1 MTKTVNTL
9 RQKAANGSQV
19 TVCLL
24 ALQSKKL
31 TGFGVRPSSI
41 MSCFAIFS
49 SCKHM
54 RQMQR
59 IIPPP
64 SPHQF
69 PAQPVIWQD
78 EWSVFRVSSLLPLA
92 DLLPQSAF
100 RLLDL
105 SLSPLAEGRR
115 GREEEIISLL
125 ITYHRQWNPTG
136 CVPAR
141 YISKGNGGGQSVTQG
156 RYLWKMTVCKYLNLG
171 QGCSSDTEE
180 CCKIGRVSS
189 QHLFHQDLSNL
200 QWSLDSLGIAG
211 TSRPL
216 SIGCFHLVCMD
227 QSKEL

>member
-1 MTKTVNTL
+1 MFL
-9 RQKAANGSQV
+9 SWEHA
-19 TVCLL
+19 
-24 ALQSKKL
+24 
-31 TGFGVRPSSI
+31 
-41 MSCFAIFS
+41 
-49 SCKHM
+49 
-54 RQMQR
+54 RQMQK
-59 IIPPP
+59 IIHPPT
-64 SPHQF
+64 SSGPHQS

-78 EWSVFRVSSLLPLA
+78 EWSVFGVSSLLPLA

-125 ITYHRQWNPTG
+125 ITYHRQWNPAG
-136 CVPAR
+136 SVPAR

-189 QHLFHQDLSNL
+189 QHLFHQDLSSL
-200 QWSLDSLGIAG
+200 QWSLDRLGIAG
-211 TSRPL
+211 TSRLL
-216 SIGCFHLVCMD
+216 SIGCFHLLCMH

>member
-9 RQKAANGSQV
+9 CQKATNVSQV
-19 TVCLL
+19 AARLL
-24 ALQSKKL
+24 ALQSRNWRGL
-31 TGFGVRPSSI
+31 GCVLQASGAALQ
-41 MSCFAIFS
+41 CFWAESMRGKRKRLSPPAFS
-49 SCKHM
+49 S
-54 RQMQR
+54 
-59 IIPPP
+59 
-64 SPHQF
+64 SPHQS

-125 ITYHRQWNPTG
+125 ITYHKQWNPAGT
-136 CVPAR
+136 VPAR

-216 SIGCFHLVCMD
+216 FYWLLSFSLHGSV
-227 QSKEL
+227 

>member
-1 MTKTVNTL
+1 MFFSREHA
-9 RQKAANGSQV
+9 RQTQNVIPPLQSPSVPSPGCNLARWMKCFQSVITSASGRFASP
-19 TVCLL
+19 VCL
-24 ALQSKKL
+24 SP
-31 TGFGVRPSSI
+31 FGPVT
-41 MSCFAIFS
+41 
-49 SCKHM
+49 
-54 RQMQR
+54 
-59 IIPPP
+59 
-64 SPHQF
+64 
-69 PAQPVIWQD
+69 QP
-78 EWSVFRVSSLLPLA
+78 F
-92 DLLPQSAF
+92 
-100 RLLDL
+100 
-105 SLSPLAEGRR
+105 GRGEE

-125 ITYHRQWNPTG
+125 ITYHKQWNPAG
-136 CVPAR
+136 SVPAR

-216 SIGCFHLVCMD
+216 SIGGFHFVCME

>member
-1 MTKTVNTL
+1 MFLSREHV
-9 RQKAANGSQV
+9 RQTQK
-19 TVCLL
+19 
-24 ALQSKKL
+24 
-31 TGFGVRPSSI
+31 
-41 MSCFAIFS
+41 
-49 SCKHM
+49 
-54 RQMQR
+54 
-59 IIPPP
+59 IIPTPPPP
-64 SPHQF
+64 SSPQQS

-78 EWSVFRVSSLLPLA
+78 EWSVFGVSSLLPLA

-125 ITYHRQWNPTG
+125 ITYHKQWNPAG
-136 CVPAR
+136 SVPAR

-200 QWSLDSLGIAG
+200 QWSLDRLGIAG
-211 TSRPL
+211 ISQPL